1 MPDVGRWLSILL
13 TAGLAAAG
21 SAGAAP
27 VTLKF
32 ATLAPE
38 GSAWMQ
44 TFEKLKAEAAEVS
57 GGAVKIRV
65 YPAGVMGE
73 EKDVL
78 VKIKAGQLDGGG
90 FLGNGIARICPEAN
104 AMMFPMTFR
113 SAEEVDAAMKA
124 LTPWLEERCLANG
137 YVVLGWTE
145 VGFSR
150 ILGNHPMR
158 NLEDLRGMKLW
169 SIPNEPMLAALFK
182 TAGVSTIPVPVADV
196 LTALQ
201 TGLLDTVYA
210 PPLAAVSMQWS
221 GRVKYRNNLRLAYTF
236 GGLFV
241 AASSWNRV
249 PEDTRAKIL
258 ATSRRL
264 TAELTAQVRK
274 DNAEALEVMAKAGIE
289 EVFSSEADAAGLRQ
303 VSDETRQRL
312 RGDLFPTEADD
323 RLQSFLKDYR
333 AGAGAVHAP

>member
-1 MPDVGRWLSILL
+1 M
-13 TAGLAAAG
+13 
-21 SAGAAP
+21 
-27 VTLKF
+27 TLKF

-44 TFEKLKAEAAEVS
+44 TFEKMKAEVAEAT

-104 AMMFPMTFR
+104 AMMFPMIFR
-113 SAEEVDAAMKA
+113 DHAEVDAAMKV
-124 LTPWLEERCLANG
+124 LSPWLEERFLAHG

-145 VGFSR
+145 VGFSHVM
-150 ILGNHPMR
+150 GNRPVKS
-158 NLEDLRGMKLW
+158 LDDFRGAKVW

-182 TAGVSTIPVPVADV
+182 TAGISTIPVPVADV
-196 LTALQ
+196 LPALQ

-210 PPLAAVSMQWS
+210 PPLAAVSMQWT
-221 GRVKYRNNLRLAYTF
+221 GRVKHRNDLRLSYTF

-241 AASSWNRV
+241 AQTSWNRL
-249 PEDTRAKIL
+249 PEDMRTKVL
-258 ATSRRL
+258 AITRRL
-264 TAELTAQVRK
+264 TSELTSEVRK
-274 DNAEALEVMAKAGIE
+274 SNADALEVMTKAGIE
-289 EVFSSEADAAGLRQ
+289 VTHSTEADADGLRK

-312 RGDLFPTEADD
+312 RGDLFPADADD
-323 RLQSFLKDYR
+323 RLQAFLKEYR
-333 AGAGAVHAP
+333 AGAGAAHAP